1 MNTII
6 IKSRA
11 FKSTPHQQR
20 GLSLIELMIA
30 MLIGLF
36 MLLSISSVYLSNVK
50 TNKIRDQFSLLEDN
64 ARIALDSMRNVIE
77 HTGYKGRQNTII
89 ENPFIIASTVIN
101 NDAACT
107 PGRTIVNNAPVT
119 LDGGAGNDID
129 VNIDSI
135 GVKYLGTGG
144 VTTDCSGDLPMD
156 AFCQL
161 SDPVNPATKKSSH
174 IYNVFHLDSATDR
187 LLCAGSL
194 DRSGGEQLIAEG
206 VENMQIVYGVDT
218 SGDNIANEYINASS
232 LNGKWSQ
239 VVSIQI
245 AVLVRSEKP
254 VKDTAEQRTYD
265 LLGTPI
271 LSPNDKL
278 QRAVF
283 STTVYIRNNS

>member
-1 MNTII
+1 MNILI
-6 IKSRA
+6 NKSCA
-11 FKSTPHQQR
+11 VKSTPYQQR

-101 NDAACT
+101 NDATCT

-119 LDGGAGNDID
+119 LDGGTGNDID
-129 VNIDSI
+129 TNIDSI

-144 VTTDCSGDLPMD
+144 VITDCSGGASMQ
-156 AFCQL
+156 ASCQL
-161 SDPVNPATKKSSH
+161 SDPANPATKISSQ
-174 IYNVFHLDSATDR
+174 IYNVFHLDSVTDR

-194 DRSGGEQLIAEG
+194 DKSGGEQLIAEG

-218 SGDNIANEYINASS
+218 SGNKIANEYVNAGS

-245 AVLVRSEKP
+245 AVLVRSQRP
-254 VKDTAEQRTYD
+254 VKDKAEQISYD
-265 LLGTPI
+265 LLGTQI
-271 LSPNDKL
+271 LSPNDKH